1 MNRTT
6 RSIFVIACVSA
17 AGLILGTDNT
27 VRSQEKSR
35 PKGKPCG
42 GSGRTSSVW
51 ALLNTPGEMSTPG
64 PNHQQLGQLVGTW
77 NTVTTLS
84 IGDGPF
90 EVTKGTSQLSM
101 EIDGRFL
108 REESTF
114 VRNSKSVQFIRE
126 WGYNADANTYE
137 CIFRSSLHT
146 GMVFFRGTGPQG
158 DKLIKL
164 SGGYAAGKS
173 GHPIGITLQRFSDDH
188 FEIKVHDFDDH
199 TTDHNFILTTF
210 DRRR

>member
-6 RSIFVIACVSA
+6 RSILIIACVSA
-17 AGLILGTDNT
+17 AGLTLGTDNT
-27 VRSQEKSR
+27 AISQEKSR

-42 GSGRTSSVW
+42 GVIRASSVRVFM
-51 ALLNTPGEMSTPG
+51 NTPGEISTPG
-64 PNHQQLGQLVGTW
+64 PNHKQLGLLVGSW

-90 EVTKGTSQLSM
+90 EVLKGTAQLSM

-108 REESTF
+108 REETTF
-114 VRNSKSVQFIRE
+114 VRNGTPVRIIRE

-146 GMVFFRGTGPQG
+146 GMVFFRGTGPQD
-158 DKLIKL
+158 DKMIKL
-164 SGGYAAGKS
+164 SGGYASGKS
-173 GHPIGITLQRFSDDH
+173 GHPIGITLQRFGDDH
-188 FEIKVHDFDDH
+188 FEIKIHDFDDH
-199 TTDHNFILTTF
+199 TSDHNFILTTF
-210 DRRR
+210 DRKR